1 MCQIHNR
8 SGSGRVRL
16 LIVAYA
22 TISMGLS
29 SLFQMIYAGDEVGWR
44 CDGNGKFTA
53 TDSPTRWSRENGI
66 AWKSQLPATSLA
78 SPVVAGDRAFVM
90 AEPNRLLCFRVLDGE
105 LLWDRAH
112 EYDAIFDPEK
122 VNEIKQ
128 QHAESQKVREQ
139 IAEVEKQLKSRQDA
153 DSNSAD
159 ISSLQDRI
167 RELQRRDE
175 ELTVIP
181 PAQGDATGNTASTP
195 VCDVENVYAVL
206 GNGMVS
212 SHRLDG
218 QLNWIRLAGKPM
230 PRHSASP
237 LIAGKFLIVHLQQ
250 LVALDLRS
258 GEVVWNADTPPR
270 NGTPIALKVGENPV
284 IVTPAGAVV
293 RAEDGQVLAKDLFD
307 LAYCSPTAHEGVVYA
322 VEKGRFLAIKLS
334 PVEDKHVIQTEVLW
348 ETRGAQ
354 EDRLASPVVHDGLLF
369 SATGSGILDVVDIT
383 TGKVIKRKR
392 MQLGDGRVDASLSLA
407 NDLLYIQST
416 SGTTLILTP
425 SPDCPEVTRNEADGS
440 SSSPFFVDERL
451 LFRTPTHIICIG
463 DQAVTA
469 DARDRANEE

>member
-1 MCQIHNR
+1 MYRTHNR
-8 SGSGRVRL
+8 RGSGRVRL
-16 LIVAYA
+16 MIAAYA
-22 TISMGLS
+22 MMSISLNG
-29 SLFQMIYAGDEVGWR
+29 LFQLTYAGDEVGWR
-44 CDGNGKFTA
+44 CDGKGKFTA
-53 TDSPTRWSRENGI
+53 SDSPTRWSRENGI

-90 AEPNRLLCFRVLDGE
+90 AEPNRLFCFRVSNGE
-105 LLWDRAH
+105 LLWERSH

-122 VNEIKQ
+122 VNEIRQ
-128 QHAESQKVREQ
+128 QHAESKKVREE
-139 IAEVEKQLKSRQDA
+139 IADLEKQLTSQQQA
-153 DSNSAD
+153 DPDSAE
-159 ISSLQDRI
+159 ISSLQEQI
-167 RELQRRDE
+167 RALQRRDE

-195 VCDVENVYAVL
+195 VCDVDNVYAVL
-206 GNGMVS
+206 GNGIVS
-212 SHRLDG
+212 SHSLDG
-218 QLNWIRLAGKPM
+218 QLNWIRFVGKPM

-237 LIAGKFLIVHLQQ
+237 LMAGHLLIVHLQQ
-250 LVALDLRS
+250 LVALDVRS
-258 GEVVWNADTPPR
+258 GEVLWNADTPPR
-270 NGTPIALKVGENPV
+270 NGTPVALMVGENAV
-284 IVTPAGAVV
+284 IVTPAGAIV

-322 VEKGRFLAIKLS
+322 VEKGRFLGIKLS
-334 PVEDKHVIQTEVLW
+334 PDEDKNVIRTEVLW

-354 EDRLASPVVHDGLLF
+354 EDRLASPVVHEGLLF

-383 TGKVIKRKR
+383 TGKVINRKR

-407 NDLLYIQST
+407 SDLLYIQST

-425 SPDCPEVTRNEADGS
+425 SPDCPEVARNEADGS
-440 SSSPFFVDERL
+440 SSSPFFVDDRL

-469 DARDRANEE
+469 GERDRANEE